1 MPRARTLT
9 AAAGVVLLAMA
20 LTGCGTTVPGTPEPA
35 GAAQRLQPELPT
47 ETPTTTT
54 TPPGPTTNERG
65 LIPMTPGVTA
75 TLEDGT
81 GRELATFA
89 IDSVEVDPPC
99 HEYGLRPETGHTLA
113 LTVRASTG
121 SDLEAAQTLSL
132 LLNPFSFMEIGK
144 DGVTREAQ
152 FGSCLDFARHLPSDF
167 GINQKYT
174 GLIELVVPEA
184 SGTIALQDMS
194 FDGGG
199 WEWTY

>member
-1 MPRARTLT
+1 MPRTRTLT
-9 AAAGVVLLAMA
+9 AAAGVVLAMT
-20 LTGCGTTVPGTPEPA
+20 LTGCGTIVPGTPGPA

-54 TPPGPTTNERG
+54 TPPEPTTNDRG
-65 LIPMTPGVTA
+65 LIPMTPGATA

-81 GRELATFA
+81 GRELATFS

-99 HEYGLRPETGHTLA
+99 HEYGIRPEAGHTLV

-121 SDLEAAQTLSL
+121 SDLEAAQTLSM

-152 FGSCLDFARHLPSDF
+152 FGSCLDFTRHLPSDF

-174 GLIELVVPEA
+174 GLIEIVVPEA
-184 SGTIALQDMS
+184 SGIIALQDS
-194 FDGGG
+194 FGGGGG